1 MKFRQLG
8 NSDLQ
13 VSEVGLGCWQLGG
26 DFGPIAAQTVEQII
40 AEALSSGI
48 NFFDTADVYGAGASE
63 CYLGEQLMQQHSQ
76 REQAQLQPR
85 PMIATKYGRGGD
97 AYPNGYSLD
106 NLRDSVRRAH
116 DRLQTHQ
123 IDLLQLHCIPTQVMA
138 HGEIF
143 DWLRTIQQEGH
154 IRYFGASV
162 ETVEEGLICAEQD
175 DLTSLQ
181 IIFNIFRQKPL
192 AELLPKA
199 RQKNIGIIVRLPLA
213 SGMLSGKFT
222 AHTRFAESDHRHY
235 NRDGA
240 AFSVGETF
248 AGIPFATGVEL
259 VQALE
264 QKIPAPLTMAQ
275 MAMRWILD
283 HPAVTTVIPGA
294 SSAAQVRENA
304 RISELAPLPQTL
316 HTELAE
322 FYQREVAQHIRGV
335 Y

>member
-26 DFGPIAAQTVEQII
+26 DFGPIEAQTVEQII
-40 AEALSSGI
+40 AEALRSGV
-48 NFFDTADVYGAGASE
+48 NFFDTADVYGGGASE
-63 CYLGEQLMQQHSQ
+63 RYLGEHLVRQYSQLPQSPD
-76 REQAQLQPR
+76 RSR
-85 PMIATKYGRGGD
+85 PIIATKYGRGGD
-97 AYPNGYSLD
+97 AYPNGYSLI

-116 DRLQTHQ
+116 DRLQTEQ
-123 IDLLQLHCIPTQVMA
+123 IDLLQLHCIPTHIMVN
-138 HGEIF
+138 GEIF

-162 ETVEEGLICAEQD
+162 ETVEEGLICAEHD

-199 RQKNIGIIVRLPLA
+199 LQKNIGIIVRLPLA

-222 AHTRFAESDHRHY
+222 ANTRFAESDHRSY

-264 QKIPAPLTMAQ
+264 KKIPAPRTMAQ

-283 HPAVTTVIPGA
+283 HPAVSTIIPGA
-294 SSAAQVRENA
+294 SSPDQVRANA
-304 RISELAPLPQTL
+304 GISDLATLPKALHKELG
-316 HTELAE
+316 E
-322 FYQREVAQHIRGV
+322 FYLRDVVQHIRGA